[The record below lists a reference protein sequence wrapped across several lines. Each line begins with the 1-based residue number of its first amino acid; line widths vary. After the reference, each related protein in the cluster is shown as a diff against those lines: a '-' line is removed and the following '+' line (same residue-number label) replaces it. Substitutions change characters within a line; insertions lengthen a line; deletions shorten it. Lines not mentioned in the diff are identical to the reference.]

1 MRNSKER
8 FSDRVEHYVRYR
20 PRYPRALMTVLSE
33 EIGLDPQAVVADIGS
48 GTGFSAE
55 PFLEGGH
62 RVVAIEPNDEMRRAA
77 ERLYGD
83 RAGFAS
89 APGSAEATG
98 LEGGSVDLV
107 VCAQAFHWF
116 DPGAARAEFERILR
130 PPKWVALIWNR
141 RLTNETAFLREYET
155 LLERFGTDYS
165 AVRHERIDESVLGP
179 FFAGGYV
186 RRGVPNQQLLDYEAL
201 EGRVLSSSYTPPA
214 GHPDHRPMLAAL
226 RALFE
231 AHHVGGEVTMLY
243 ETEIHV
249 GRLG

>member
-33 EIGLDPQAVVADIGS
+33 EIGLDPRAVVADIGS

-55 PFLEGGH
+55 PFLEQGH
-62 RVVAIEPNDEMRRAA
+62 RVFAIEPNDEMRRAA

-89 APGSAEATG
+89 AAGSAEATG
-98 LEGGSVDLV
+98 LEGGSIDLV

-116 DPGAARAEFERILR
+116 DPAAARAEFERILR
-130 PPKWVALIWNR
+130 PPRWVALIWNR
-141 RLTNETAFLREYET
+141 RLTRATEFLREYET

-165 AVRHERIDESVLGP
+165 AIRHERIDESVLGP
-179 FFAGGYV
+179 FFAGGYA

-201 EGRVLSSSYTPPA
+201 EGRLLSSSYTPPLK
-214 GHPDHRPMLAAL
+214 HPDHRPMLAAL

-243 ETEIHV
+243 ETEIYV